1 VRGTHD
7 SAREASK
14 ITVKAWADGGIDR
27 VDTGKQDGGMNLSVV
42 IPSYRSE
49 HWVGRAIRAARD
61 EGVPAS
67 QIIVVEDGRFDA
79 TAQVVQREGARL
91 ISLERNGGAP
101 HARNLGLAAVATDYV
116 MFLDAD
122 DYVENGLLAGL
133 VQALDRDRSDVAIG
147 PWVYDGDGRGRGVL
161 RQPPQLDNAER
172 IFHWLLHAFFPPCC
186 IAWRTASIRALGG
199 WDERLKKDQ
208 DGELMIRALIRDLRV
223 SVTDTGNGVYWQHDS
238 PHRVTRAQIHDVM
251 HAADIVFAQLEQWVR
266 SRSQRGQPNPYEP
279 ALGRVCC
286 KTAWVA
292 FAHGENAIGER
303 WSARARAYGFGD
315 KGYNARSSLLAA
327 FFGIRLSSLI
337 KARSTMYRRV
347 AQR

>member
-1 VRGTHD
+1 M
-7 SAREASK
+7 E
-14 ITVKAWADGGIDR
+14 GIDR
-27 VDTGKQDGGMNLSVV
+27 VYTGKQGGGMNLSVV

-49 HWVGRAIRAARD
+49 RWVGRAIAAARA
-61 EGVPAS
+61 EGVPAE

-79 TAQVVQREGARL
+79 TAQVVQREGAQL

-133 VQALDRDRSDVAIG
+133 VQALDRERSDVAIG
-147 PWVYDGDGRGRGVL
+147 PWVYDGDGRARGML

-172 IFHWLLHAFFPPCC
+172 IFHWLLNAFFPPCC

-208 DGELMIRALIRDLRV
+208 DGELMIRALIRGLQV
-223 SVTDTGNGVYWQHDS
+223 SVSDTGNGVYWQHDS

-251 HAADIVFAQLEQWVR
+251 HAADIVFEQLEQWVR
-266 SRSQRGQPNPYEP
+266 SRDRRGQTNPYEL

-292 FAHGENAIGER
+292 FAHGENAIGAR

-327 FFGIRLSSLI
+327 FFGIRLSSWM
-337 KARSTMYRRV
+337 KARSTVFRRV